1 MFVTTLI
8 LQCTEL
14 SGQIYIW
21 LVPPSV
27 ISPTAAAVTPLSLLF
42 FSPSGN
48 SYYVMLLS
56 LLLLFLSFRCTH
68 RHAPSSRFSLLRT
81 SSLLRQRQRIHQ
93 PWNTS
98 ASPRPAT
105 RNSHHSYSWSFL
117 SGGPLSDPNHSTQGS
132 GHRSSYEQSRPKW
145 WTITELPK

>member
-1 MFVTTLI
+1 MQLCINVCNYSNIAVDRAF
-8 LQCTEL
+8 
-14 SGQIYIW
+14 SQIYIW
-21 LVPPSV
+21 LVPPQCDFPHS
-27 ISPTAAAVTPLSLLF
+27 SSSHSTFTSLLF
-42 FSPSGN
+42 TQWELLLCNAP
-48 SYYVMLLS
+48 LS

-132 GHRSSYEQSRPKW
+132 GHRSSYEQSRPK
-145 WTITELPK
+145 

>member
-8 LQCTEL
+8 LQWTEL
-14 SGQIYIW
+14 SARYTFG
-21 LVPPSV
+21 LSPPSV
-27 ISPTAAAVTPLSLLF
+27 ISPTAAAVTPHSLLF

-132 GHRSSYEQSRPKW
+132 GHRSSYEQSRPK
-145 WTITELPK
+145 

>member
-14 SGQIYIW
+14 SARYTFG
-21 LVPPSV
+21 LSPPSV

-132 GHRSSYEQSRPKW
+132 GHRSSYEQSRPK
-145 WTITELPK
+145 

>member
-8 LQCTEL
+8 LQWTEL
-14 SGQIYIW
+14 SARYTFG
-21 LVPPSV
+21 LSPPSV

-56 LLLLFLSFRCTH
+56 LLLLLFLSFRCTH

-132 GHRSSYEQSRPKW
+132 GHRSSYEQSRPK
-145 WTITELPK
+145 